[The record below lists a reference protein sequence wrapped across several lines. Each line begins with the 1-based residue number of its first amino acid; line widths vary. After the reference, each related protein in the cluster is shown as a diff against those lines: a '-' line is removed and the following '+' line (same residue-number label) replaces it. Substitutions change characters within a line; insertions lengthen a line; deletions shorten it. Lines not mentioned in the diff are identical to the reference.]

1 MAGKKIEAWEAEVD
15 NGSAT
20 PTPPKKSAPNPMGMA
35 AIKPKAPTVIEPVE
49 EIPSEIKD
57 KLQTMKNQRAAED
70 FEKRKAQAN
79 ADAVKGVKTGIHNKA
94 GGCVKMAKGGSASAR
109 ADGCATKGKTKGR
122 MV

>member
-20 PTPPKKSAPNPMGMA
+20 PTPPKKPTPPPPPAP
-35 AIKPKAPTVIEPVE
+35 KPKAKSKQKTYPIG
-49 EIPSEIKD
+49 
-57 KLQTMKNQRAAED
+57 QTED
-70 FEKRKAQAN
+70 DMSINMR
-79 ADAVKGVKTGIHNKA
+79 
-94 GGCVKMAKGGSASAR
+94 KGGYVRA